1 MPPISEIKTQPNN
14 EAREWAQSAANKL
27 KMLESRQPESSAK
40 RDEANWKL
48 VTEFLES
55 FYRSS
60 ANGILANKLE
70 EQAAMI
76 YDNQNQA
83 AILAQMR
90 GYYFENISRYTP
102 LDHRLIINFPP
113 LESDEDIGIR
123 KEFTDRLA
131 GLDQRTVFELKKDRS
146 RGDHLSWDKGALI
159 SHLISQELLKEMSDK
174 EKQEYFIYVPALDNE
189 YSRRDQLLRDGKVII
204 RFDPKTRLWVEQVA
218 KGKESNLGRN
228 EHLLHRAN
236 QLNKLYSE
244 NLTLP
249 DAVILERGQPVGVIE
264 TKCWH
269 TEELEAFTE
278 HISGQPP
285 GTVPDGKL
293 TGEDIDIA
301 RAIEDKP
308 RKHTG
313 TKNFD
318 LTLRL
323 AEEIVFVETSTG
335 KRLDNALLVLRF
347 PGNIPPDVIE
357 SLLEELK
364 NRGFK
369 NILIQQILIDAEEV
383 ELIAQEFMQS
393 ETFVQTLEERYK
405 KMKSGEIRA
414 VNADYRKNIKAR
426 AIALGINLD
435 RLKDWQESR
444 DPLPADKH
452 LVMLK
457 ANAESHRLL
466 G

>member
-1 MPPISEIKTQPNN
+1 M
-14 EAREWAQSAANKL
+14 
-27 KMLESRQPESSAK
+27 
-40 RDEANWKL
+40 
-48 VTEFLES
+48 
-55 FYRSS
+55 
-60 ANGILANKLE
+60 
-70 EQAAMI
+70 
-76 YDNQNQA
+76 
-83 AILAQMR
+83 
-90 GYYFENISRYTP
+90 
-102 LDHRLIINFPP
+102 
-113 LESDEDIGIR
+113 
-123 KEFTDRLA
+123 
-131 GLDQRTVFELKKDRS
+131 
-146 RGDHLSWDKGALI
+146 
-159 SHLISQELLKEMSDK
+159 
-174 EKQEYFIYVPALDNE
+174 
-189 YSRRDQLLRDGKVII
+189 
-204 RFDPKTRLWVEQVA
+204 
-218 KGKESNLGRN
+218 
-228 EHLLHRAN
+228 
-236 QLNKLYSE
+236 
-244 NLTLP
+244 
-249 DAVILERGQPVGVIE
+249 GVIE

-269 TEELEAFTE
+269 TEELEALTE

-426 AIALGINLD
+426 AIALGINLV

-444 DPLPADKH
+444 DPWPADKH